1 MVIYEEQDDGTI
13 KAYSD
18 NGMLIQGGFPVGL
31 YAEAYDPK
39 DWERTYMETN
49 IPIPQ
54 EVDEDHQ

>member
-18 NGMLIQGGFPVGL
+18 NGMLIQGGFPTGL
-31 YAEAYDPK
+31 YDEAYDPK
-39 DWERTYMETN
+39 DLERTYIETN